1 MTIPEWNSVKQ
12 RNIFGREQEVSQSM
26 QNRPEGA
33 ALACV
38 AGSQGKSGQ
47 DMQAV
52 PEKETPENL
61 HVLVRGM
68 VELPAQDCELLVAAD
83 DHYQIWIDGVYRGQG
98 PAASFADYCYYDRYL
113 IEAPLDTERF
123 CKKKAYAEKGH
134 IEKIG
139 IEKKRTVTVALH
151 LYYHGRISRSW
162 TSGDGRFGLWLSI
175 RKKENSPDDEPEKEV
190 AHCDETWRYRVCKAY
205 SGETV
210 GYDTQFLENF
220 DSRLW
225 PEGWEMPDF
234 CMDFDDDT
242 VGFASESEKCGSEER
257 KEKCRKCG
265 EDSWGYLV
273 PALWA
278 DYRMLPRPIRMLE
291 EKTVYPVQRWE
302 EMAGQEVFTKQ
313 EPALR
318 CLRTDD
324 AWEVGC
330 HRLVLDF
337 GREITGAIV
346 AEAAGTAG
354 TRVVIRC
361 GEELEETSGQAH
373 FCGELQEKELLP
385 GIECEKNSGDAGTEA
400 VSGGIPRVRWDMRC
414 GCAYQEIW
422 TLGEGISRLHP
433 YDYKGFRY
441 AELLYPKTAKLRQV
455 YAWVHHYPMEDACTL
470 KCSQDERERR
480 DLPGSLAAQNRE
492 SVLCAQAGG
501 ESTGA
506 VSGPEMEQIFEI
518 CKNAVRCCSQ
528 DGYLDCPTREKGQYL
543 GDALVT
549 ARSQVWLTG
558 STELLRKCIGD
569 FISSGAIS
577 PSLMAV
583 SPGSVMQEIADFSLL
598 FPLLPLTDYVFT
610 GDRTYLARCYP
621 AIRALTE
628 SFLIYQRKDGLLENV
643 SALWNL
649 VDWPENLRDGYDFPL
664 TRPVVGKG
672 CHNVVNA
679 LWYGANVMQEEIE
692 KLLGLPV
699 TGRSA
704 QIADSFR
711 RVFYRREQQLFADS
725 ESSGHCSIHAN
736 LYAAFFDLLPGESEE
751 TYVRLLQT
759 PERVCGVLPAW
770 FALKSLAR
778 MGRPEVCFERMMRA
792 DAYGW
797 RNMVREGASASF
809 EAWGKDQK
817 WNTSLCHGWSSGF
830 LSLFIEEIAGLH
842 PDPAAP
848 EGYRFEAPQIADCPD
863 FELNVPWRGSTLHI
877 VKEKP
882 ESRARI
888 L

>member
-1 MTIPEWNSVKQ
+1 MKESGWMTIPEWNSVKQ
-12 RNIFGREQEVSQSM
+12 RNIYGREQDV
-26 QNRPEGA
+26 
-33 ALACV
+33 
-38 AGSQGKSGQ
+38 
-47 DMQAV
+47 QAV
-52 PEKETPENL
+52 PEKDAPENL
-61 HVLVRGM
+61 HVLVRGTM
-68 VELPAQDCELLVAAD
+68 ELPTQDCELLVAAD

-98 PAASFADYCYYDRYL
+98 PAASFTDCCFYDRYL
-113 IEAPLDTERF
+113 LEARSDTGEE
-123 CKKKAYAEKGH
+123 A
-134 IEKIG
+134 
-139 IEKKRTVTVALH
+139 KRTVTIALH

-162 TSGDGRFGLWLSI
+162 TSGDGSFGLWLSVCQ
-175 RKKENSPDDEPEKEV
+175 KGNSLDDEPEKEV
-190 AHCDETWRYRVCKAY
+190 VRCDETWRYRICTAY

-234 CMDFDDDT
+234 CTDFDEEKD
-242 VGFASESEKCGSEER
+242 GFPGGSERGKAEEG
-257 KEKCRKCG
+257 KEKSGKCE

-278 DYRMLPRPIRMLE
+278 DYHMLPRPIRMLE
-291 EKTVYPVQRWE
+291 ERTVYPVQSWE
-302 EMAGQEVFTKQ
+302 ETAEREVFTEQ
-313 EPALR
+313 ESALN
-318 CLRTDD
+318 CLLTDD
-324 AWEVGC
+324 GWDAGC
-330 HRLVLDF
+330 HRLILDF
-337 GREITGAIV
+337 GREITGAVV
-346 AEAAGTAG
+346 AEAAGPAG

-361 GEELEETSGQAH
+361 GEELEETLDQTH
-373 FCGELQEKELLP
+373 FCGEIQEKGLLS
-385 GIECEKNSGDAGTEA
+385 GEGCEKNSEDAETEA
-400 VSGGIPRVRWDMRC
+400 AFGEIPRVRWNMRC

-422 TLGEGISRLHP
+422 TLGEGVSRLHP
-433 YDYKGFRY
+433 YAYKGFRY
-441 AELLYPKTAKLRQV
+441 AELLYPNTVELRQV
-455 YAWVHHYPMEDACTL
+455 YAWVRHYPMEEEACTL
-470 KCSQDERERR
+470 KCSSEI
-480 DLPGSLAAQNRE
+480 
-492 SVLCAQAGG
+492 
-501 ESTGA
+501 
-506 VSGPEMEQIFEI
+506 EQIFEI

-558 STELLRKCIGD
+558 STELLRKCIWD
-569 FISSGAIS
+569 FISSGTIS

-598 FPLLPLTDYVFT
+598 FPLLPLTDYAFT
-610 GDRTYLARCYP
+610 GDRVYLARCYP
-621 AIRALTE
+621 AVRALTE

-664 TRPVVGKG
+664 TRPIVGEG

-692 KLLGLPV
+692 KRLELPV

-736 LYAAFFDLLPGESEE
+736 LYAAFFGLLPKNSEE
-751 TYVRLLQT
+751 TYARLLQT
-759 PERVCGVLPAW
+759 PGRVCGVLPAW

-778 MGRPEVCFERMMRA
+778 MGRPEVCFERMMRT

-842 PDPAAP
+842 PDPTVP
-848 EGYRFEAPQIADCPD
+848 EGYRFEPPRIADCPG
-863 FELNVPWRGSTLHI
+863 FELKVPWRGRTLRI

-882 ESRARI
+882 ESCVTV

>member
-1 MTIPEWNSVKQ
+1 MHMRESGWMTIPEWNSVKQ
-12 RNIFGREQEVSQSM
+12 RNIYGREQEDQV
-26 QNRPEGA
+26 
-33 ALACV
+33 
-38 AGSQGKSGQ
+38 
-47 DMQAV
+47 V
-52 PEKETPENL
+52 PEKDTPENF

-98 PAASFADYCYYDRYL
+98 PAASFADCCFYDRYL
-113 IEAPLDTERF
+113 IEAPLDTDDTECF
-123 CKKKAYAEKGH
+123 CKKKAYAEKDH
-134 IEKIG
+134 TEKVYIEA
-139 IEKKRTVTVALH
+139 KRTVTVALH
-151 LYYHGRISRSW
+151 LYYHGKISRSW

-175 RKKENSPDDEPEKEV
+175 VLAKRTAFSAWPTRLALAGGHSCPSDGISAEPWRGGISMCREGNSPDDEPEKEV

-225 PEGWEMPDF
+225 PEGWERPDF
-234 CMDFDDDT
+234 YTGFD
-242 VGFASESEKCGSEER
+242 EEND
-257 KEKCRKCG
+257 G
-265 EDSWGYLV
+265 WGYLV

-291 EKTVYPVQRWE
+291 EKTVYPMQRWE
-302 EMAGQEVFTKQ
+302 ETTGQEVIAKQ
-313 EPALR
+313 EPALHG
-318 CLRTDD
+318 LRTDD
-324 AWEVGC
+324 AWEAGC

-346 AEAAGTAG
+346 AEAAGAAG

-385 GIECEKNSGDAGTEA
+385 GEECEKNSGDAGTEA
-400 VSGGIPRVRWDMRC
+400 GYGGIPRVRWDMRC

-441 AELLYPKTAKLRQV
+441 AELLYPKTVKLRQV
-455 YAWVHHYPMEDACTL
+455 YAWVRHYPMEDACTL
-470 KCSQDERERR
+470 KCSQDARALRN
-480 DLPGSLAAQNRE
+480 LPGSLDAQNRE

-501 ESTGA
+501 ESPEA

-598 FPLLPLTDYVFT
+598 FPLLPLTDYMFT
-610 GDRTYLARCYP
+610 GDGTYLARCYP
-621 AIRALTE
+621 VVRALTE
-628 SFLIYQRKDGLLENV
+628 SFLIYQRRDGLLENV

-664 TRPVVGKG
+664 TRPVVGEG

-679 LWYGANVMQEEIE
+679 LWYGANVMQEEME
-692 KLLGLPV
+692 KLLALPI

-711 RVFYRREQQLFADS
+711 HSFYRREQQLFADS

-736 LYAAFFDLLPGESEE
+736 LYAAFFGLLPGESEE

-778 MGRPEVCFERMMRA
+778 MGRQEVCFERMMRA

-848 EGYRFEAPQIADCPD
+848 DGYRFEPPRIADCPE
-863 FELNVPWRGSTLHI
+863 FELNVPWRGSALHI